1 MKMDRFDEIVG
12 RGARAEGFAALDE
25 GARVEV
31 IRQAGMVPPVCG
43 DDIPCAPARGPVRA
57 VDFMAAYPDGQD
69 AYVFKPAGFL
79 GRKTMVRADVFNPMA
94 AQAARKGR
102 AFGLTVSQVAMGR
115 TYRALVERH
124 SAGAMRCS
132 SVEAMPSGSGGGDAD
147 GFTEARLASSRRI
160 DLLRA
165 RVGPGS
171 AMVVRRIRPSV
182 RGSRASIPDLALVD
196 RVCLADEDISAVLR
210 AYGWSVKGDTVQ
222 ALTAALSAAL
232 ERMIGPAVRRDIQV
246 IHL

>member
-79 GRKTMVRADVFNPMA
+79 GRKTMVRADVFDTMA

-124 SAGAMRCS
+124 SAGATRCS
-132 SVEAMPSGSGGGDAD
+132 SVEAMPSGGRGDSD
-147 GFTEARLASSRRI
+147 GFTEARLAASRRI
-160 DLLRA
+160 DLLQA
-165 RVGPGS
+165 RVGAGS
-171 AMVVRRIRPSV
+171 AMAVRRIRPSV
-182 RGSRASIPDLALVD
+182 RGSRASIPDRALVD

-210 AYGWSVKGDTVQ
+210 AYGWSVYGDTVQ

-232 ERMIGPAVRRDIQV
+232 ERMAGPAVRRDIQV

>member
-12 RGARAEGFAALDE
+12 RGARAEEFRALNE
-25 GARVEV
+25 VARIDV

-57 VDFMAAYPDGQD
+57 VDFMSAYPDGED

-79 GRKTMVRADVFNPMA
+79 GRKTMVRADVFDTMA

-115 TYRALVERH
+115 TYRALIERH
-124 SAGAMRCS
+124 QAGAVRCS
-132 SVEAMPSGSGGGDAD
+132 SIEAMPSGGCGDSD
-147 GFTEARLASSRRI
+147 GFTERRLAASRRI
-160 DLLRA
+160 DLLHA
-165 RVGPGS
+165 RIGTGS
-171 AMVVRRIRPSV
+171 AMAVRRMRPSA
-182 RGSRASIPDLALVD
+182 RGSRASIADRALVD
-196 RVCLADEDISAVLR
+196 RVCLAEEDISAVLR
-210 AYGWSVKGDTVQ
+210 AYGWSVKGETVQ